1 MKPFNLEEAK
11 AGKPV
16 CTRDGRNARI
26 ICFDLKHEYF
36 PLIAL
41 IDDGDR
47 ELVSRFCAD
56 GRIYYRQN
64 GSTCLDLFMA
74 PEKHEGFVWL
84 ARNFTT
90 VTACAFTYKTKE
102 EALSHKPG
110 GEEFVLAKVEWEE

>member
-36 PLIAL
+36 PIVAL

-64 GSTCLDLFMA
+64 GCTEMDLFMA
-74 PEKHEGFVWL
+74 HEKHEGWINIYKGRVCSPIL
-84 ARNFTT
+84 DSERSARGAGMGNDDYITT
-90 VTACAFTYKTKE
+90 LKI
-102 EALSHKPG
+102 
-110 GEEFVLAKVEWEE
+110 EWEE